1 MFRAVFAIVFLIV
14 SVGLIGGGLLAG
26 FDTATGEVLGNLGT
40 EVFGILVTIAVVDWF
55 LEKRRRQDRA
65 RDLAWNVLH
74 SIERAVWVWQG
85 GPRQPGTD
93 ELLGLVAGIQADD
106 VMESSTQGLIQKI
119 GLQCRGAMQK
129 ELASLR
135 SLPGLSDA
143 FQDLAGLTTVTDN
156 ASSSRTRIVAEI
168 MESSV
173 MSLARLLD
181 QPTQRIPSALM
192 WYRDATPAGQVDRY
206 YETGAGLMRPF
217 DDGDGVEDVLDEI
230 TGFDSEPG
238 LA

>member
-1 MFRAVFAIVFLIV
+1 MV
-14 SVGLIGGGLLAG
+14 G

-55 LEKRRRQDRA
+55 LERRRRQDRA
-65 RDLAWNVLH
+65 RELAWNTLH
-74 SIERAVWVWQG
+74 SVERAVWVWQG

-93 ELLGLVAGIQADD
+93 ELLGLVAGIQPDD

-119 GLQCRGAMQK
+119 GLQCRGAMQR
-129 ELASLR
+129 ESPVLR

-143 FQDLAGLTTVTDN
+143 FQDLAGLTTVTEN
-156 ASSSRTRIVAEI
+156 ASSSRTRVIAEI
-168 MESSV
+168 LESSV
-173 MSLARLLD
+173 MSLAHLLE

-192 WYRDATPAGQVDRY
+192 WYRDASPAGQVDRY
-206 YETGAGLMRPF
+206 YETGAGMMRRF
-217 DDGDGVEDVLDEI
+217 EGGDGVEDLLDEI

>member
-1 MFRAVFAIVFLIV
+1 MV
-14 SVGLIGGGLLAG
+14 G
-26 FDTATGEVLGNLGT
+26 FDTAAGEVLGNLGT

-65 RDLAWNVLH
+65 RELAWNTLH
-74 SIERAVWVWQG
+74 SVERAVWVWQG

-93 ELLGLVAGIQADD
+93 ELLGLVAGIQPED

-119 GLQCRGAMQK
+119 GLLCRGAMQRESPVLK
-129 ELASLR
+129 
-135 SLPGLSDA
+135 SLPGLADA
-143 FQDLAGLTTVTDN
+143 FQDLAGLTTVAEN
-156 ASSSRTRIVAEI
+156 SSSNRTRVIAEI
-168 MESSV
+168 LESSV
-173 MSLARLLD
+173 VSLARLLE

-192 WYRDATPAGQVDRY
+192 WYRDASPAGQVDRY
-206 YETGAGLMRPF
+206 YETGAGMMRPF
-217 DDGDGVEDVLDEI
+217 EEGDGVGDMLDEI

>member
-1 MFRAVFAIVFLIV
+1 MFRAVFVTAFLVV
-14 SVGLIGGGLLAG
+14 SVGLVGGGLLVG

-55 LEKRRRQDRA
+55 LERRRRQDRA
-65 RDLAWNVLH
+65 RELAWNTLH

-93 ELLGLVAGIQADD
+93 ELLGLVAGIQPDD
-106 VMESSTQGLIQKI
+106 VLESSTQGLIQKI

-143 FQDLAGLTTVTDN
+143 FQDLAGLTTVTEN
-156 ASSSRTRIVAEI
+156 ASSNRTRIVAEI
-168 MESSV
+168 LESSV
-173 MSLARLLD
+173 MSLARLLE

-217 DDGDGVEDVLDEI
+217 DEGEGMGDVLDEI
-230 TGFDSEPG
+230 AGFDSEPG

>member
-1 MFRAVFAIVFLIV
+1 MFRAVFVTAFLVV
-14 SVGLIGGGLLAG
+14 SVGLVGGGLLVG

-55 LEKRRRQDRA
+55 LERRRRQDRA
-65 RDLAWNVLH
+65 RELAWNTLH

-93 ELLGLVAGIQADD
+93 ELLGLVAGIQPDD
-106 VMESSTQGLIQKI
+106 VLESSTQGLIQKI
-119 GLQCRGAMQK
+119 GLHCRGAMQK

-143 FQDLAGLTTVTDN
+143 FQDLAGLTTVTEN
-156 ASSSRTRIVAEI
+156 ASSNRIRIVAEI
-168 MESSV
+168 LESSV
-173 MSLARLLD
+173 MSLARLLE

-217 DDGDGVEDVLDEI
+217 QEGDGVEDVLDEI

>member
-1 MFRAVFAIVFLIV
+1 M
-14 SVGLIGGGLLAG
+14 G

-55 LEKRRRQDRA
+55 LERRRRQDRA
-65 RDLAWNVLH
+65 RELAWNTLH
-74 SIERAVWVWQG
+74 SVERAVWVWQG

-93 ELLGLVAGIQADD
+93 ELLGLVAGIQPDD

-119 GLQCRGAMQK
+119 GLQCRGAMQR
-129 ELASLR
+129 ESPVLR

-143 FQDLAGLTTVTDN
+143 FQDLAGLTTVTEN
-156 ASSSRTRIVAEI
+156 ASSSRTRVIAEI
-168 MESSV
+168 LESSV
-173 MSLARLLD
+173 MSLAHLLE

-192 WYRDATPAGQVDRY
+192 WYRDASPAGQVDRY
-206 YETGAGLMRPF
+206 YETGAGMMRRF
-217 DDGDGVEDVLDEI
+217 EGGDGVEDLLDEI